1 MIYLLI
7 ISFFSIVLPLLI
19 VRWVV
24 GVLGFT
30 KSRSDRV
37 IAGVLGGI
45 ARQLNIDSTVLRVIW
60 IILIFFAGFGV
71 GTYILL
77 WIFMPVGD

>member
-1 MIYLLI
+1 MIFLLI
-7 ISFFSIVLPLLI
+7 ISIFTILLPLI
-19 VRWVV
+19 VVRWLV
-24 GVLGFT
+24 GVLGFS
-30 KSRSDRV
+30 KSRNDRV

-45 ARQLNIDSTVLRVIW
+45 AKQLNIDSTVLRIIW